1 MLVFPDLGLTLAF
14 HSPTEFSQRSFQDT
28 KITDWTVCGKNSY
41 GMIPSIY
48 LDSSLDRSI

>member
-14 HSPTEFSQRSFQDT
+14 HSPTEFSQRADT
-28 KITDWTVCGKNSY
+28 KITDWTVCERTVY

-48 LDSSLDRSI
+48 LDSSVDRSIE